1 MDYRY
6 SHCLPPQDQ
15 DLRVFEIYKKRIF
28 NSEEFPI
35 EKIEEMQADI
45 NSKIKK
51 WRKIL
56 TYREALKGL
65 SNFFNEF
72 KS

>member
-35 EKIEEMQADI
+35 EKIEEMQ
-45 NSKIKK
+45 
-51 WRKIL
+51 
-56 TYREALKGL
+56 TLK
-65 SNFFNEF
+65 
-72 KS
+72 